1 MSGIGRPDDH
11 IRSHGA
17 RRRRAPVMPLVQIT
31 LARGRTPEQLAALGE
46 KVTAAV
52 SEAVGAPAGNVRVVV
67 TECEPEHW
75 FVGGESLA
83 ELRASG
89 RR

>member
-1 MSGIGRPDDH
+1 
-11 IRSHGA
+11 
-17 RRRRAPVMPLVQIT
+17 MPLVQIT
-31 LARGRTPEQLAALGE
+31 LARGRTPEQLEALGAA
-46 KVTAAV
+46 VTAAV
-52 SEAVGAPAGNVRVVV
+52 NASIGAPLENVRVVV

-83 ELRASG
+83 ALRATG

>member
-1 MSGIGRPDDH
+1 
-11 IRSHGA
+11 
-17 RRRRAPVMPLVQIT
+17 MPLVQIT

-52 SEAVGAPAGNVRVVV
+52 SEAVGAPVGTVRVVV

>member
-1 MSGIGRPDDH
+1 
-11 IRSHGA
+11 
-17 RRRRAPVMPLVQIT
+17 MPLVQIT
-31 LARGRTPEQLAALGE
+31 LARGRTAEQLQALGE
-46 KVTAAV
+46 AVTAAV
-52 SEAVGAPAGNVRVVV
+52 HEAVGAPLANVRVVIN
-67 TECEPEHW
+67 ECEPEHW

>member
-1 MSGIGRPDDH
+1 
-11 IRSHGA
+11 
-17 RRRRAPVMPLVQIT
+17 MPLVQIT
-31 LARGRTPEQLAALGE
+31 LARGRSPEQLAALGE
-46 KVTAAV
+46 EVTAAV
-52 SEAVGAPAGNVRVVV
+52 TRAVGAPVENVRVVV

-83 ELRASG
+83 ALRAAG

>member
-1 MSGIGRPDDH
+1 
-11 IRSHGA
+11 
-17 RRRRAPVMPLVQIT
+17 MPLVQIT
-31 LARGRTPEQLAALGE
+31 LARGRTPDQLAALGQE
-46 KVTAAV
+46 VTDAV
-52 SEAVGAPAGNVRVVV
+52 ARAVGAPPGNVRVVV

-89 RR
+89 QR

>member
-1 MSGIGRPDDH
+1 VLTSLRRPN
-11 IRSHGA
+11 
-17 RRRRAPVMPLVQIT
+17 VPLVQIT
-31 LARGRTPEQLAALGE
+31 LARGRSPEQLAALGE
-46 KVTAAV
+46 EVTAAV
-52 SEAVGAPAGNVRVVV
+52 SRAVGAPPGNVRVVV

-89 RR
+89 QR

>member
-1 MSGIGRPDDH
+1 
-11 IRSHGA
+11 
-17 RRRRAPVMPLVQIT
+17 MPLVQIT
-31 LARGRTPEQLAALGE
+31 LARGRTPEQPAALGE

-52 SEAVGAPAGNVRVVV
+52 ADAVGAPPGDVRVVV